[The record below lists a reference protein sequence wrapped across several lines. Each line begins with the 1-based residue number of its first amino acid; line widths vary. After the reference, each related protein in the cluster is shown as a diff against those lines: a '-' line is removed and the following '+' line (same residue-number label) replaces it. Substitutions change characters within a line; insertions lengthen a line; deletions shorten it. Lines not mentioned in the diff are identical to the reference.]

1 MASKFEAAIKEKLN
15 LARQVNHSADDAP
28 VDAIAQGPELSA
40 AASPQISQQISP
52 ELSSDLPF
60 MRAVVLPLSAIE
72 VRDQVRQQFSGIDAL
87 ADDIAARGQRMPVE
101 VEELATGRFLLI
113 TGERRFRAL
122 SLLAKR
128 DAQQWGSIKALVVND
143 LKTQTERLVNQFNE
157 NVQRENL
164 NPIEEA
170 MALHQLMSLNK
181 WNQKE
186 LAAAIAK
193 GKAYVSSKLSLL
205 KADEVTRQKLISGE
219 LSQKAFLQ
227 ALADSQA
234 AAMANNNR
242 AGKARAKPREAK
254 VSLSM
259 AAVQDLCVLMQQ
271 LAEKQ
276 ALPTITLSAQPSK
289 KELMSIVETRARDV
303 LQSLQGSL

>member
-15 LARQVNHSADDAP
+15 LARQVNHSADVAL
-28 VDAIAQGPELSA
+28 VEAIAQSPESSA
-40 AASPQISQQISP
+40 AASPVAVSS
-52 ELSSDLPF
+52 ESSADLSF
-60 MRAVVLPLSAIE
+60 MRAVVLPLSVIE
-72 VRDQVRQQFSGIDAL
+72 VRDQVRQQFSGIDTL

-101 VEELATGRFLLI
+101 VEEISAGRFLLI

-170 MALHQLMSLNK
+170 TALHQLMSLNK

-186 LAAAIAK
+186 LASAIAK

-205 KADEVTRQKLISGE
+205 KADEATRQKLISGE

-227 ALADSQA
+227 ELADSQA
-234 AAMANNNR
+234 AAMASSNATRR
-242 AGKARAKPREAK
+242 AGVKAREAK
-254 VSLSM
+254 VSLNM
-259 AAVQDLCVLMQQ
+259 AAVQDLCVLMQL
-271 LAEKQ
+271 LAEKKD
-276 ALPTITLSAQPSK
+276 LPAITLSAQPTR

-303 LQSLQGSL
+303 LQSLQASR